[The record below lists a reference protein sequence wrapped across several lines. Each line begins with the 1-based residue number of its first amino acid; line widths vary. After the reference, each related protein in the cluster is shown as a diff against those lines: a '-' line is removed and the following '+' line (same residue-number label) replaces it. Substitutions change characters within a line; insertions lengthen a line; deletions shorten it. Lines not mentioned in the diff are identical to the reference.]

1 MLGLGYVIDVIVIQ
15 KINKMKKIK
24 AYALLI
30 DNKVDIHYDLFATKA
45 MANKYNNY
53 RRIQGTVI
61 PCTLT
66 YKLPKKSK
74 K

>member
-1 MLGLGYVIDVIVIQ
+1 
-15 KINKMKKIK
+15 MKKIK

-30 DNKVDIHYDLFATKA
+30 DNEVDIHYDLFATKA
-45 MANKYNNY
+45 MANEFKTEY
-53 RRIQGTVI
+53 RGRQGTVI

-66 YKLPKKSK
+66 YKLPKKLK